1 MARGGRGRHYG
12 DAVDIK
18 RAVDLYA
25 EGRSLRQIGAELGVS
40 RTTVSEQLRQAG
52 VTMRRGGPPAY
63 ATSTQQILELRDQDL
78 SWTEVPE
85 QVGMTP
91 SGAWSRYRKARP
103 SKSPRLGRWQQALAD
118 AHNRKSRKGL
128 RKWLG

>member
-52 VTMRRGGPPAY
+52 VTMRRGGPSGLA
-63 ATSTQQILELRDQDL
+63 ASTDQILQLRDQDL
-78 SWTEVPE
+78 TWNEIAK
-85 QVGMTP
+85 QVDMTV
-91 SGAWSRYRKARP
+91 SGV
-103 SKSPRLGRWQQALAD
+103 
-118 AHNRKSRKGL
+118 
-128 RKWLG
+128 